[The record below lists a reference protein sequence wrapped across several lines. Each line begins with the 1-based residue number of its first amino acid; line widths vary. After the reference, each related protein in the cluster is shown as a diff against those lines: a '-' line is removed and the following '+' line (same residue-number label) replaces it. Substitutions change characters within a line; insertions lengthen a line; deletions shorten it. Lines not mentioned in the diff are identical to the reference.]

1 MNKKNKNIVLIVSLI
16 LLVTLLGVG
25 TYGYSVLNK
34 IKTVEFT
41 KDKSELGISESTENN
56 NENTIEAADGIINIA
71 VFGID
76 NRSTDEKGRSDAILV
91 LTLDTTRNKI
101 KLSSLMRDSYVN
113 IDGYGYD
120 KLNHAYAYGGPLL
133 AVKTINQTFNLDIED
148 YITVNFESV
157 IDIIDYFGG
166 VTLNVSEEER
176 KLINEY
182 QYEASQITGKPVDIL
197 DSSGNVT
204 LTGMQA
210 LSYTRIRELGHG
222 DFERTDRQRE
232 VCELLMEKALTMNI
246 TDIPGAISSVAPMIT
261 TSLSKTDMLSLGKSA
276 LSVTTFEE
284 ERFPL
289 DGYCDRKIVDDIWY
303 LSFDEYET
311 SKQITDYIYND
322 IKPVP
327 KDPLF

>member
-176 KLINEY
+176 TLINEY